1 MDYCSRYSGMK
12 IVILSERFG
21 IYAVMMY
28 RVDGRKDAATEDG
41 PGNLRI
47 SNPPN
52 ITVCTVP

>member
-1 MDYCSRYSGMK
+1 MK
-12 IVILSERFG
+12 IVMLSERFG